1 MLSATL
7 KDGLGDYGIG
17 AKIRALRLKKKMG
30 LVELGQHSGLSP
42 ALLSKLE
49 RGRLFPT
56 LPTLLR
62 IALVFSV
69 GLDYFFAGAR
79 EKPLVAVVRKT
90 ERVQLPERQDGK
102 DMSYR
107 FESLDYPATER
118 RFNSVLRR
126 VPSSG
131 ARPRPAALARGRGVH
146 LHAQG
151 SVERSHRRPGAR
163 ARVRRLD
170 VLRLRPSPWV
180 PPRRHLNM
188 LRHRRHDSLIV
199 DLPACSP
206 SLKIPRICSALKLFH
221 FVVLLWREDSQ
232 SSPPRIT
239 WGRSHLQRERRRPVE
254 ESEENEEMTKIDSK
268 SEIACSDRTARDLE
282 KRRCQGW
289 LRRFTSKSGVS
300 DRTT

>member
-7 KDGLGDYGIG
+7 EAGLSDYAIG
-17 AKIRALRLKKKMG
+17 GKIRALRLKKKMG

-79 EKPLVAVVRKT
+79 EKPLVAVVRKA

-102 DMSYR
+102 DPSYR

-126 VPSSG
+126 VL
-131 ARPRPAALARGRGVH
+131 ARSARQRPAAHARGRGVH

-151 SVERSHRRPGAR
+151 QVERAHRRPGAR
-163 ARVRRLD
+163 ARVR
-170 VLRLRPSPWV
+170 
-180 PPRRHLNM
+180 
-188 LRHRRHDSLIV
+188 
-199 DLPACSP
+199 
-206 SLKIPRICSALKLFH
+206 
-221 FVVLLWREDSQ
+221 
-232 SSPPRIT
+232 
-239 WGRSHLQRERRRPVE
+239 
-254 ESEENEEMTKIDSK
+254 
-268 SEIACSDRTARDLE
+268 
-282 KRRCQGW
+282 
-289 LRRFTSKSGVS
+289 
-300 DRTT
+300 